1 MHTNHDYFT
10 LLFKRE
16 SNKSNSGWLVVI
28 FSILVLVFLIMLFVF
43 CRPMNF
49 LVDPVYRFPYIMIFG
64 VLAIDLIAFVQDVSK
79 APSEIANNMYLDI
92 LYKICKRI
100 LSIESSI
107 DIAMF
112 HS

>member
-1 MHTNHDYFT
+1 M
-10 LLFKRE
+10 
-16 SNKSNSGWLVVI
+16 
-28 FSILVLVFLIMLFVF
+28 
-43 CRPMNF
+43 
-49 LVDPVYRFPYIMIFG
+49 DPVYRFPYIMIFG
-64 VLAIDLIAFVQDVSK
+64 VLGIDLILLVQDVGR
-79 APSEIANNMYLDI
+79 ALSEIANYTYLDL